1 MTEET
6 KKPEEKK
13 ESHKTTTLGELGNQ
27 LPIFDGSDNLS
38 FSFKEWD
45 MDVEEQLSD
54 LQEDSENVG
63 TFVRSMM
70 NLLLDEFKGKDY
82 QSLSKEEKVMAL
94 SQLHFPNMMYMYM
107 ALRVEE
113 LGHELHFD
121 SVKCSQCGKENKDF
135 IADMRGLD
143 VDCKGEGHT
152 HTVDYELKRPITLEN
167 PNGGTTIVTGVKI
180 GVSKWD
186 SLESVPTEK
195 AQNAGFVKKAIFN
208 SAITGAYNNGELIE
222 KFIDLKTLVRK
233 IKKFD
238 IERIGKKVVDNNGG
252 PDMKLSGTCQ
262 HCRKDFE
269 TQINWG
275 YESFFDSSS
284 L

>member
-1 MTEET
+1 MTEE
-6 KKPEEKK
+6 KAEKQK
-13 ESHKTTTLGELGNQ
+13 SRKTTLGELGLT
-27 LPIFDGSDNLS
+27 LPIYDGSEPRS

-45 MDVEEQLSD
+45 MDTEEQLSD
-54 LQEDSENVG
+54 LQEDASNVG
-63 TFVRSMM
+63 HFVRSMM
-70 NLLLDEFKGKDY
+70 DLLLDEFKGKDY
-82 QSLSKEEKVMAL
+82 QTLSKEEKTMAL

-121 SVKCSQCGKENKDF
+121 SVSCPHCNKENKDF
-135 IADMRGLD
+135 VADMRGLD
-143 VDCKGEGHT
+143 IECKDVDHEM
-152 HTVDYELKRPITLEN
+152 TVDYELKKVITMAN
-167 PNGGTTIVTGVKI
+167 PNGGSPTVITGLKI
-180 GVSKWD
+180 GISKWD
-186 SLESVPTEK
+186 SLEAVPTEK
-195 AQNAGFVKKAIFN
+195 ATNTGFVKKAIFN
-208 SAITGAYNNGELIE
+208 SAIIGAYNNGKLIE
-222 KFIDLKTLVRK
+222 KFIETKELVRK

-238 IERIGKKVVDNNGG
+238 IERIGKKVVDNNAG